1 MDYRMSNWCERAC
14 SYIKYKPDR
23 KAAAEELSAHIEDK
37 YEALVAS
44 GMPRTEAQAASVVA
58 MGDAEE
64 VGRALA
70 KAHSPFFGYMLS
82 VTKVLLCI
90 TVICAAFSIFGARD
104 RIGMYKQNAEAIA
117 GVESNYSDEYK
128 DISSEG
134 YSSRWIRT
142 LFLEPDCIAK
152 SDGYT
157 FTVARIAEWYCEY
170 ESEESSSEEHL
181 FYLTIKATHPLPWA
195 GFPEAVRWFT
205 AIDSLGN
212 VYGNMWS
219 RNYSYDKTLTG
230 NPFSRTVF
238 TYRYEMWLS
247 YYVPGA
253 EWIELQ
259 YDRDGRDIT
268 LRIDLTGKE

>member
-23 KAAAEELSAHIEDK
+23 KAVAEELRAHIEDK
-37 YEALVAS
+37 CEALVAS
-44 GMPRTEAQAASVVA
+44 GMLLSEAQAASVVA

-70 KAHSPFFGYMLS
+70 KAHNPFFGYVLS
-82 VTKVLLCI
+82 VTKSLLWI
-90 TVICAAFSIFGARD
+90 FAISVVFSIFGARE
-104 RIGMYKQNAEAIA
+104 RLGIYKQDAES
-117 GVESNYSDEYK
+117 VERIESLFSDIYRDSSDE
-128 DISSEG
+128 D
-134 YSSRWIRT
+134 YSYRMTRT
-142 LFLEPDCIAK
+142 LYLEPGCSAK

-157 FTVARIAEWYCEY
+157 FTVTRIAEWYYQFEDA
-170 ESEESSSEEHL
+170 ETSDEDHL

-205 AIDSLGN
+205 ATDSLGN
-212 VYGNMWS
+212 EYGNMWS
-219 RNYSYDKTLTG
+219 RYYSYDKTLVG
-230 NPFSRTVF
+230 NPFTRTVF
-238 TYRYEMWLS
+238 TYTYEMWLS

-253 EWIELQ
+253 EWIELR

-268 LRIDLTGKE
+268 LRVDLTDKE